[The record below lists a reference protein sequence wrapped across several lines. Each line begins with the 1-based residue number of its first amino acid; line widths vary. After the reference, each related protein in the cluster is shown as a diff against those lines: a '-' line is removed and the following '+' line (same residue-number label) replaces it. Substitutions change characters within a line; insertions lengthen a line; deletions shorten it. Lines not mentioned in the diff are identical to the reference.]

1 MYETTS
7 FGLFWH
13 LKRLSLWVYYKIA
26 PHVFIIYGL
35 VGPCET
41 RNYLLYL
48 VAVWWDFKNHLFVF
62 WYSNNLHPFH
72 KCNFEIS
79 FY

>member
-1 MYETTS
+1 MYETTL

-26 PHVFIIYGL
+26 PHVFIIYCL
-35 VGPCET
+35 FGPCET

-48 VAVWWDFKNHLFVF
+48 VAVWWGFKKIIYLSFGIVLIQILFT
-62 WYSNNLHPFH
+62 NIIL
-72 KCNFEIS
+72 K
-79 FY
+79 